1 MTNSAVTPARAGQLT
16 AAQRRLL
23 ESRIRATAPS
33 AGAAPPSVMA
43 PQPRPQQDEPA
54 PLSVAQE
61 RPWYFSRLA
70 PGVPVF
76 NEAVT
81 IRKDGVF
88 DVDAFRRAF
97 TELVHRHEAWR
108 TTFTELDAGPV
119 QIVHPPSAVDVP
131 LVDLSSLAPD
141 AALQEAARRAAEVA
155 REPYDLAAGPLLRPM
170 LVRFTDSHHRLYLA
184 MHHLVFDGVSL
195 YRTVLPELVALY
207 DAFSAGKPSPLS
219 EPAVRYTDYVR
230 AERAWVANARLRD
243 NLERWRSLASAPP
256 LELPTD
262 HPRPARQQF
271 HGGMLAVEVPKVT
284 VEGLRGIGQQN
295 GATLFQV
302 LGAAFG
308 VLLSR
313 YSGQDDIVFGTE
325 SDARRGTEW
334 SSLVGYCLTPLLIR
348 CQLADDPSF
357 HELLARVRADV
368 VSALDAPVPFDWLVQ
383 ELAGPRVGVNRLFQ
397 AMLILEPPLAAV
409 DPEWSLHQMEAGI
422 GDAIGH
428 AKLDLSLELDERPDG
443 HLAGRVIYDS
453 DLFDRQTAERM
464 IGHWLTLLDGVLAGP
479 DQPVSTLPVL
489 TEQEQQ
495 QFADWNATQADY
507 PHDGCLHELIE
518 ACRRQS
524 PDEVAVRFNGSH
536 LTYAELDRWS
546 DRVAARLQAADV
558 GPGQVVAFHAHRSLE
573 MVVGL
578 VGILKSGAAYLPLDP
593 GHPPDRLSYMLDDS
607 GAVVLLTAGDAPALP
622 GAPGKRVAMP
632 VRLDATADERPRR
645 AAVSPEDP
653 AYVLYTSGS
662 TGRPKG
668 VRVPHRAVVNLVSSM
683 ALEPGMD
690 ASDVVV
696 AVTTHAFDIS
706 VVELLLPLTVGA
718 RVVVASREQAADGRL
733 LARLLD
739 DAGATILQATPAT
752 WEALLEAGWAGRPSL
767 VALCGGESL
776 APGVAAALLERCS
789 ELWNCYGPTET
800 TVWSTLARVTG
811 SDDVTIGRPIANTRV
826 YVLGRHGEQ
835 TPVGVAGELC
845 IGGDGVAKG
854 YLGRPEL
861 TRERFVPEPGHPG
874 ELMYRTGDVV
884 TFLPDGRLRHLG
896 RLDHQIKL
904 RGFRIEPGEI
914 EAALLGQ
921 PGVSSALVV
930 ASGIG
935 VAARLVGY
943 VVASGKRVDAGEMRT
958 RLRSRLPDYMVPTA
972 IVALETWPLNGS
984 GKIDRA
990 ALPAPTF
997 EARPDQG
1004 GRAVP
1009 VTPLEAQ
1016 LCQAFTKTLR
1026 VARVGIDDDFFELG
1040 GHSLLAVRLMTEVKR
1055 RTGHDLRLAALFE
1068 VGATPAR
1075 LAAHLEPSPA
1085 SSPAHEPAA
1094 LADAGTPPLF
1104 FIHPNQPSLLTLRHF
1119 MRALPSDQRIVGMLP
1134 EQPHSGS
1141 AGGGIAEQSQAL
1153 LKSICTSQPHGPYL
1167 VAGYSRG
1174 GLLAYEVAR
1183 LLIEAGERVAFVGLV
1198 DTVPPSL
1205 AALLFGETARQ
1216 RFVRHW
1222 LAGRRAFL
1230 RACGEAIGDRS
1241 RALRARMPG
1250 VRRQPDYFD
1259 RARVRAWLKDY
1270 DIAATAAPVTLFVS
1284 EDPAAKLWLHEWQA
1298 FHDGPLHVHQVPG
1311 GHTTMVLQPNVEVL
1325 AATVAESVRHA
1336 LRDRAE
1342 LVG

>member
-1 MTNSAVTPARAGQLT
+1 VTNSAVTPARAGQLT

-23 ESRIRATAPS
+23 ESRIRAS
-33 AGAAPPSVMA
+33 SVAGAASSSVMS

-54 PLSVAQE
+54 PLSIAQE
-61 RPWYFSRLA
+61 RPWYFNRLA
-70 PGVPVF
+70 PGVSVF

-81 IRKDGVF
+81 IRKDGAF

-108 TTFTELDAGPV
+108 TTFTELDTGPV
-119 QIVHPPSAVDVP
+119 QIVHPPSTVDVP
-131 LVDLSSLAPD
+131 LVDLRSLSPD
-141 AALQEAARRAAEVA
+141 AALQEAARQAAEVA

-207 DAFSAGKPSPLS
+207 DAFSAGNPSPLS
-219 EPAVRYTDYVR
+219 EPAVRYTDYAR
-230 AERAWVANARLRD
+230 AEHAWVANARLRD

-313 YSGQDDIVFGTE
+313 YSGQDDVVFGTE

-357 HELLARVRADV
+357 HELLQRVRADV

-464 IGHWLTLLDGVLAGP
+464 IGHWLTLLNGVLAGP
-479 DQPVSTLPVL
+479 DRPVSTLPVL
-489 TEQEQQ
+489 PDREQQ
-495 QFADWNATQADY
+495 EFADWNATQVDY
-507 PHDGCLHELIE
+507 PRDSCLHGLIE
-518 ACRRQS
+518 ARCRQR
-524 PDEVAVRFNGSH
+524 PDEVAVQFNGSG

-607 GAVVLLTAGDAPALP
+607 GATVLLTAGDAPLLA
-622 GAPGKRVAMP
+622 GAPVKRIEMPGRNVTAREQKRDVA
-632 VRLDATADERPRR
+632 VCAD
-645 AAVSPEDP
+645 DP

-668 VRVPHRAVVNLVSSM
+668 VRVQHRAVVNLVSSM
-683 ALEPGMD
+683 ACEPGMD
-690 ASDVVV
+690 AGDVVV

-752 WEALLEAGWAGRPSL
+752 WEALLEAGWTGRPDL

-776 APGVAAALLERCS
+776 PPAVAAALLERCS

-800 TVWSTLARVTG
+800 TVWSTLARITRA
-811 SDDVTIGRPIANTRV
+811 DDVTIGRPMANTRV

-835 TPVGVAGELC
+835 TPIGVSGELC
-845 IGGDGVAKG
+845 IGGDGVAEG

-861 TRERFVPEPGHPG
+861 TRERFVPEPGHPWR
-874 ELMYRTGDVV
+874 LMYRTGDVV

-914 EAALLGQ
+914 EAALLEE

-930 ASGIG
+930 ASGSG
-935 VAARLVGY
+935 VGARLVSY
-943 VVASGKRVDAGEMRT
+943 VVAPAGRIDAGDVRG
-958 RLRSRLPDYMVPTA
+958 RLRTCLPDYMVPTA
-972 IVALETWPLNGS
+972 IVALDAWPLNGS
-984 GKIDRA
+984 GKIDRG
-990 ALPAPTF
+990 ALPAPAF
-997 EARPDQG
+997 EARSDAG
-1004 GRAVP
+1004 ARAVP
-1009 VTPLEAQ
+1009 RTPLEKQ
-1016 LCQAFTKTLR
+1016 LCQAFAKTLR
-1026 VARVGIDDDFFELG
+1026 LAGVGIDDDFFELG
-1040 GHSLLAVRLMTEVKR
+1040 GHSLLAVRLTTEVKR
-1055 RTGHDLRLAALFE
+1055 RTGRDLPLAALFE

-1075 LAAHLEPSPA
+1075 LAAYL
-1085 SSPAHEPAA
+1085 EPAA
-1094 LADAGTPPLF
+1094 SASPAGGPVPLGEDRTPLF

-1119 MRALPSDQRIVGMLP
+1119 MRALPTDERIVGLLP
-1134 EQPHSGS
+1134 EQPHTG
-1141 AGGGIAEQSQAL
+1141 APGGGIAEQAQAL
-1153 LKSICTSQPHGPYL
+1153 LTSIRRTQPRGPYVL
-1167 VAGYSRG
+1167 AGYSRG
-1174 GLLAYEVAR
+1174 GLLAYEIAR
-1183 LLIEAGERVAFVGLV
+1183 LLTESGERVAFMGLV

-1216 RFVRHW
+1216 RFLRHW
-1222 LAGRRAFL
+1222 SAGLRQFL

-1241 RALRARMPG
+1241 RAVRARMPG
-1250 VRRQPDYFD
+1250 IRQQPDYFD

-1270 DIAATAAPVTLFVS
+1270 DIATTTAPLTLFVS
-1284 EDPAAKLWLHEWQA
+1284 EDAAATLWLQEWQA
-1298 FHDGPLHVHQVPG
+1298 FHPGPLQWHQVPG
-1311 GHTTMVLQPNVEVL
+1311 GHTAMVLQPNVAVL
-1325 AATVAESVRHA
+1325 AATVAESVRAA
-1336 LRDRAE
+1336 LRHESAG